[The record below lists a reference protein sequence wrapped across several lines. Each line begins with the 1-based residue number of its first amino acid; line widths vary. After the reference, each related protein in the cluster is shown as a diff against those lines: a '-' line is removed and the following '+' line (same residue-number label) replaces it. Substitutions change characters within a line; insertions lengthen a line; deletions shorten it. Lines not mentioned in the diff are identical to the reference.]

1 MIKNENEIE
10 SISIVS
16 VVSQPMTHRTPRIDR
31 FLNEVNKRYFNN
43 DPKHLEELFSVYDSI
58 PEEKNTC
65 IVLMKSGPKKG
76 TACGKACVAN
86 QMCGLH
92 SKNESKNEKKEVQ
105 KEDTEEI
112 KEKEK
117 PKKSKKDSHKDSE
130 ETHKESE
137 DNVSEETDKEK
148 KHCEFLLKTGAN
160 KGNQC
165 GKKKSDDCEWCP
177 IHMKSKQ
184 AEKKKEE
191 KKQEPEEKITFC
203 QAQLKNGSS
212 CTNKTNGETLC
223 KTHAKSKP
231 EEDTKQLRVKRD
243 GERYLIKGTN
253 VMFDLTRQCIIG
265 FKRGEEYVLEEN
277 EETKE
282 MCERYKLSF
291 E

>member
-1 MIKNENEIE
+1 
-10 SISIVS
+10 
-16 VVSQPMTHRTPRIDR
+16 MTHRTPRIDR

-76 TACGKACVAN
+76 TACGKACVTN

-105 KEDTEEI
+105 KEVQKEDTEEI
-112 KEKEK
+112 KEEMKEKK
-117 PKKSKKDSHKDSE
+117 PKKSKKE
-130 ETHKESE
+130 IKESDE
-137 DNVSEETDKEK
+137 TSEETDKET

-160 KGNQC
+160 KGNMC

-212 CTNKTNGETLC
+212 CTNKTNGETFC
-223 KTHAKSKP
+223 KTHIKSKP
-231 EEDTKQLRVKRD
+231 EEDTKHTLRVKRD
-243 GERYLIKGTN
+243 GERYLIKGSN

-265 FKRGEEYVLEEN
+265 FKRGDEYVLEEN
-277 EETKE
+277 DETKE